1 MRDRFKTR
9 VDEKTKQYN
18 GFGIS
23 PVKKNIISI
32 DTLILFLATLSV
44 IKLAPAKVI
53 AYPILLLLLGIY
65 VLIDL
70 LNTRGEDTV
79 YRYKFAVIILIIS
92 LLAVVPCLHRISLRH
107 HSEPH
112 HFAHDG
118 GVILTEEAVKYFL
131 SGKNPYE
138 EDYYGTALEDYYTVY
153 KLGDIRNSVIQHYTY
168 LPLTFILPL
177 PFYILSKAILGW
189 FDMRFIYLLMFIL
202 SLLILPR
209 LTDSNQNKALLL
221 TIFALNPLFTNFI
234 ATGRNDVF
242 LLFWII
248 LSVFFL
254 TLDKPRT
261 ASAFLGFACVSKLTA
276 LCLIPFFL
284 TYLLNKDSESV
295 PFTQKISF
303 VFKQAYPLVLIIVIF
318 ILPFLIWDVHS
329 FREDILNW
337 DEAYPLGGTPGFG
350 FANLLLY
357 TGYSKNDYFPFK
369 YLQLILGLPLLYFL
383 LKRQLKNNTI
393 NLMLVNYGFLSLTL
407 LYFSR
412 FLHDNYIGYGFS
424 IFCLGFFANK
434 RNAAGM
440 F

>member
-1 MRDRFKTR
+1 
-9 VDEKTKQYN
+9 
-18 GFGIS
+18 
-23 PVKKNIISI
+23 VKNNILSI

-44 IKLAPAKVI
+44 IKLVPAKVI

-70 LNTRGEDTV
+70 LNTRDEDTV
-79 YRYKFAVIILIIS
+79 YRYKFTVIILIVF

-107 HSEPH
+107 HSKPH

-131 SGKNPYE
+131 NGKNPYH

-153 KLGDIRNSVIQHYTY
+153 KLGDIKNSVIQHYTY
-168 LPLTFILPL
+168 LPLTFILTL
-177 PFYILSKAILGW
+177 PFYVLSKAILGW
-189 FDMRFIYLLMFIL
+189 FDMRFIYLLMFIIYL
-202 SLLILPR
+202 FILPK
-209 LTDSNQNKALLL
+209 LTNSNQNKALLL
-221 TIFALNPLFTNFI
+221 TIFALNPFFTNFI
-234 ATGRNDVF
+234 AAGRNDVF

-276 LCLIPFFL
+276 WCLIPFFL

-295 PFTQKISF
+295 PLTQKISF
-303 VFKQAYPLVLIIVIF
+303 LFKQAYPLVLIIIIL

-329 FREDILNW
+329 FTEDIFNW

-350 FANLLLY
+350 FANLMLY
-357 TGYSKNDYFPFK
+357 TGYSKSDYFPFK

-383 LKRQLKNNTI
+383 IKRQLKNNTI

-412 FLHDNYIGYGFS
+412 FLHDNYIGYVFS
-424 IFCLGFFANK
+424 IFCLAFFANK
-434 RNAAGM
+434 RNQQEMGNIPK
-440 F
+440 